1 MVCPPVKW
9 QHAIEHWLHKFVRNL
24 LTLVIPAWF
33 HSAPQSFLWCHRMIR
48 SLSLRCAWDVIWT
61 DEDKDEGTC
70 FLFACSISPAAAGEG
85 DRSDPSHLEL
95 NIRGRWSS
103 AGNFHTHHSSSTVIM
118 SAVFFLD
125 YRVFCPHRE
134 HGGCFYQPLLK
145 MFSSKRDKNV
155 PFECVLQALS

>member
-1 MVCPPVKW
+1 MTACY
-9 QHAIEHWLHKFVRNL
+9 EHWLHKFVLNL
-24 LTLVIPAWF
+24 LTHVIPAWF

-48 SLSLRCAWDVIWT
+48 SLSLKVCLRCDLDRW
-61 DEDKDEGTC
+61 GQRRGH
-70 FLFACSISPAAAGEG
+70 LFPVRLLNQPCSGGWRWQVGSLPPWVKHQGEV
-85 DRSDPSHLEL
+85 EL
-95 NIRGRWSS
+95 SRQLP
-103 AGNFHTHHSSSTVIM
+103 HTPQLKHCNHECS
-118 SAVFFLD
+118 FFLD